1 MFWRKTKLKIKRIF
15 LIALALLLCLGALAS
30 CKDGNKDGDES
41 EVYYTVIFNSNG
53 GEEIAPKLV
62 KKGQSV
68 DEPAAPTRDGYVFD
82 GWYHGTRKWAFS
94 FSVTEDMTLDA
105 RWVTADS
112 VFEHVPNEDGE
123 TTVITGIRSHP
134 EEIRFPT
141 YLGGYKVTTIGENAF
156 SRLSSETVYKVVIPD
171 GISIIEDSAF
181 EGCADVEIV
190 VEGEISYVGEKAFLG
205 CNGLK
210 SIRLGGGIENISAE
224 AFVGVGLDI
233 IELPESIR
241 VVDEN
246 AFSECTSLK
255 RVIMHDN
262 IEAINDMA
270 FDDTAVAAVFF
281 YGTDENVI
289 ALLEERVFA
298 HNEAI
303 VGENTKHYLYS
314 ETEPAADAE
323 TELDGFWYFH
333 ENGQTRIWQLS

>member
-1 MFWRKTKLKIKRIF
+1 MRTRRIF
-15 LIALALLLCLGALAS
+15 LIALALLLCLGVFAS

-41 EVYYTVIFNSNG
+41 EIYYTVTFNSNG
-53 GEEIAPKLV
+53 GEEISPKLV
-62 KKGQSV
+62 KKGATV
-68 DEPAAPTRDGYVFD
+68 DEPTNPTRDGYVFD
-82 GWYHGTRKWAFS
+82 GWYHGTRRWAFS

-112 VFEHVPNEDGE
+112 VFEHAPNEDGE
-123 TTVITGIRSHP
+123 TTVITGIRSQA
-134 EEIRFPT
+134 EEIRLPT
-141 YLGGYKVTTIGENAF
+141 YLGGYKVTTIGEAAF
-156 SRLSSETVYKVVIPD
+156 SHLSVETVYKVVIPD
-171 GISIIEDSAF
+171 GVSIVEERAF
-181 EGCADVEIV
+181 EGSADVEIV
-190 VEGEISYVGEKAFLG
+190 IEGEISYVGEKAFFG

-210 SIRLGGGIENISAE
+210 SIKLGGGIENISAE
-224 AFVGVGLDI
+224 AFVGAGLEV
-233 IELPESIR
+233 IELPDSVKI
-241 VVDEN
+241 VDEN
-246 AFSECTSLK
+246 AFSECSSLR

-262 IEAINDMA
+262 VEAINDMA
-270 FDDTAVAAVFF
+270 FKDTAVAAVFF